1 VSQCSQNNIE
11 ISPVGKAAQLHFLF
25 FVLIHHEHHMPAQG
39 AEKEIQGT
47 QPALAPSPDALERFD
62 WLPCQLSLQIPVSEF
77 TLGDLLRMQVGTV
90 VGTAVRSTEE
100 IPLSVNGQ
108 LIAWIQFEMIG
119 ERLAA
124 RITELA

>member
-1 VSQCSQNNIE
+1 M
-11 ISPVGKAAQLHFLF
+11 PVTIALANRVNTSDSNH
-25 FVLIHHEHHMPAQG
+25 
-39 AEKEIQGT
+39 
-47 QPALAPSPDALERFD
+47 QPALLSGQDSIERFD
-62 WLPCQLSLQIPVSEF
+62 WLPCRLTLQIPVSAF
-77 TLGDLLRMQVGTV
+77 TLGDLLRLQPGSV

-108 LIAWIQFEMIG
+108 LIARVQFEMIG